1 MSKKQKKSNL
11 NIKVSGESPT
21 VQLNTSGLF
30 RTHSVQN
37 ESPIDIYIKRNK
49 ALLVKLGS
57 LDRDGHIDASTD
69 SHLYNLFLLGM
80 VSNVESFFRCLL
92 RELILID
99 KISYEQCL
107 EQQLTYAAAMH
118 HNAKLLPEALL
129 EQCTFISLK
138 NIRDTTKSY
147 LNIAITDSPLH
158 KELVECIRSFEQLCQ
173 IRHCIVHRAGLLGSK
188 NAIKLGIEQH
198 KSFFEKPIYLD
209 LNFLQES
216 NAICLNCV
224 RNYNNFIFN
233 SVLARY
239 VESNKSNIAWNY
251 NIDRK
256 WFKQYYDQFNSE
268 ELNLDAQKRGAKHYS
283 AKVAYDELREH
294 YEIA

>member
-1 MSKKQKKSNL
+1 MARGKKADL

-21 VQLNTSGLF
+21 VQLDTSGLF
-30 RTHSVQN
+30 RTHPIQN

-57 LDRDGHIDASTD
+57 LDRGGHIDASND
-69 SHLYNLFLLGM
+69 SDLYNLFLLGM

-99 KISYEQCL
+99 SISYEQCL

-118 HNAKLLPEALL
+118 HNANLLPEALL

-138 NIRDTTKSY
+138 NIKDTTKNY
-147 LNIAITDSPLH
+147 LNIAITDSPRH
-158 KELVECIRSFEQLCQ
+158 KELVECIKSFEQLCQ

-198 KSFFEKPIYLD
+198 KSYFEKPIN
-209 LNFLQES
+209 LNLAFLQES
-216 NAICLNCV
+216 NAISLNCV

-233 SVLARY
+233 TVLTRY
-239 VESNKSNIAWNY
+239 VEANKSDIAWNY
-251 NIDRK
+251 NIDRR
-256 WFKQYYDQFNSE
+256 WFKKYYDLFNSE
-268 ELNLDAQKRGAKHYS
+268 ELNNDAQARGTKYYS
-283 AKVAYDELREH
+283 AKVAYDELRDH
-294 YEIA
+294 YATA